1 VTPAFAASV
10 YIGRFQPFH
19 GGHLAVLRTA
29 LQQAPI
35 CVVVIGSAYSA
46 RSPKNPF
53 LYAERVAMLEHALT
67 ADERARV
74 ITVPVRDYYNE
85 ARWARAVVKVVM
97 AAVAVH
103 GITKANT
110 MSLVGHFKDNSSSYL
125 HAFPEWQLTCVP
137 RMGSVDA
144 AYIRQRLF
152 SCESSQIEMTL
163 AELSALLPPFST
175 DFLRAWLTT
184 SSFTDMRE
192 EFLTLAHYRRAWES
206 APYPPVFVT
215 VDSVVVCR
223 GHVLLIRRARAPGKG
238 RYALPGGFIEQQE
251 TTYQAAL
258 RELHEET
265 QLPINAA
272 LEDAFTQQVV
282 FDHPARSLLGRVIT
296 HIAHFDLGEQP
307 LPAVSGADDAS
318 AAEWITLEQLTALE
332 NQLHDDHFMVL
343 DYFLSLLSD

>member
-1 VTPAFAASV
+1 V

-19 GGHLAVLRTA
+19 AGHLAVLQAA

-53 LYAERVAMLEHALT
+53 LYAERVAMLEQSLA

-85 ARWARAVVKVVM
+85 ARWARAVFTTVM
-97 AAVAVH
+97 TALTTR
-103 GITKANT
+103 GITATKAVT
-110 MSLVGHFKDNSSSYL
+110 LVGHFKDNSSSYL
-125 HAFPEWQLTCVP
+125 HAFPEWQLTSVP

-144 AYIRQRLF
+144 AHIRQRLF
-152 SCESSQIEMTL
+152 SCEPPQVTTTL
-163 AELSALLPPFST
+163 TELSTLLPRPT
-175 DFLRAWLTT
+175 TEKLQAWVATN
-184 SSFTDMRE
+184 SFTDMRE
-192 EFLTLAHYRRAWES
+192 EFLTLANYRQAWES

-265 QLPINAA
+265 QLPINAV
-272 LEDAFTQQVV
+272 LEAAFQQQVV

-296 HIAHFDLGEQP
+296 HVAHFNLGEQP
-307 LPAVSGADDAS
+307 LPAVCGADDAS
-318 AAEWITLEQLTALE
+318 SAEWVALSQLTTLE
-332 NQLHDDHFMVL
+332 NQLHDDHFIVL
-343 DYFLSLLSD
+343 DYFLTLLAD